1 MRCAAPATA
10 PLTRAA
16 ALRATALAQVL
27 PMLPKLLG
35 KSFFKKSK
43 QPAAVD
49 LTRKNVREALRQA
62 RAPPCRPVAC
72 SGLH

>member
-1 MRCAAPATA
+1 
-10 PLTRAA
+10 
-16 ALRATALAQVL
+16 
-27 PMLPKLLG
+27 MLPKLLG

-62 RAPPCRPVAC
+62 SAPPCRPMAS